1 MWALINTILVICL
14 FTAIYE
20 TITIFV
26 TFPDKQVEKKI
37 SRLRSKIRKKQ
48 SSRDSVLLIRVAVPL
63 LNYFK
68 NTKIFNYNETKMRNH
83 LEKAGINETPEVF
96 LAKGLMYSMG
106 CAALALLFLVVV
118 KNSFLFLL
126 FAVTAAIAPFMPTM
140 ELKSKIGKI
149 NDGILK
155 EFPAFVTALRHQYG
169 RGKTLNDIVQSYIE
183 VAGPGLRYELQKLS
197 AELEM
202 MSDSDAL
209 LRFADRVEL
218 TDISNFAHALVFGQM
233 YGMKIDNIFAI
244 QDQEMRRLNRDNIR
258 KSMKR
263 KPVMLTIVIAIPV
276 INILLIFGV
285 PPLVNMFTSIKF

>member
-83 LEKAGINETPEVF
+83 LEKAGITETPEVF

-140 ELKSKIGKI
+140 ELKSKIGK
-149 NDGILK
+149 
-155 EFPAFVTALRHQYG
+155 
-169 RGKTLNDIVQSYIE
+169 
-183 VAGPGLRYELQKLS
+183 
-197 AELEM
+197 
-202 MSDSDAL
+202 
-209 LRFADRVEL
+209 
-218 TDISNFAHALVFGQM
+218 
-233 YGMKIDNIFAI
+233 
-244 QDQEMRRLNRDNIR
+244 
-258 KSMKR
+258 
-263 KPVMLTIVIAIPV
+263 
-276 INILLIFGV
+276 
-285 PPLVNMFTSIKF
+285 